1 MVKIAVIGS
10 CSIDL
15 TVEAGKRPAAGE
27 TIIGSRLI
35 VSPGGKG
42 ANQAVAAARLG
53 AQVHMIGCVGDDA
66 YGTMII
72 NNLKTNNVD
81 TGYVSVLPGQNSGTA
96 HITLAEGDNS
106 IIVIKGANDLVMP
119 KHIDTAWNVIAAAD
133 LVMLQHE
140 IPLPTIDYI
149 ICKCA
154 AAGIS
159 VLLNP
164 APVQPVPSE
173 WLDKVTYVT
182 PNEHE
187 AEALYPGKTS
197 EEILLM
203 QEERFF
209 MTLGKAGVAYAKNGK
224 VHTVPAFVVNAQDT
238 TGAGDTFNSA
248 FAVARCEG
256 RSLDDSIRFANAAAA
271 LSVQKLGAQGGMPY
285 LKDVERMLGECK
297 K

>member
-1 MVKIAVIGS
+1 M
-10 CSIDL
+10 
-15 TVEAGKRPAAGE
+15 
-27 TIIGSRLI
+27 
-35 VSPGGKG
+35 
-42 ANQAVAAARLG
+42 
-53 AQVHMIGCVGDDA
+53 
-66 YGTMII
+66 
-72 NNLKTNNVD
+72 
-81 TGYVSVLPGQNSGTA
+81 
-96 HITLAEGDNS
+96 
-106 IIVIKGANDLVMP
+106 
-119 KHIDTAWNVIAAAD
+119 
-133 LVMLQHE
+133 
-140 IPLPTIDYI
+140 
-149 ICKCA
+149 
-154 AAGIS
+154 
-159 VLLNP
+159 
-164 APVQPVPSE
+164 
-173 WLDKVTYVT
+173 T

-248 FAVARCEG
+248 FAAARCEG

>member
-96 HITLAEGDNS
+96 HIILAEGDNS

-149 ICKCA
+149 IGKCA

-164 APVQPVPSE
+164 APR
-173 WLDKVTYVT
+173 
-182 PNEHE
+182 
-187 AEALYPGKTS
+187 A
-197 EEILLM
+197 
-203 QEERFF
+203 
-209 MTLGKAGVAYAKNGK
+209 
-224 VHTVPAFVVNAQDT
+224 
-238 TGAGDTFNSA
+238 
-248 FAVARCEG
+248 AR
-256 RSLDDSIRFANAAAA
+256 SF
-271 LSVQKLGAQGGMPY
+271 
-285 LKDVERMLGECK
+285 
-297 K
+297 

>member
-1 MVKIAVIGS
+1 
-10 CSIDL
+10 
-15 TVEAGKRPAAGE
+15 
-27 TIIGSRLI
+27 
-35 VSPGGKG
+35 
-42 ANQAVAAARLG
+42 
-53 AQVHMIGCVGDDA
+53 MIGCVGDDA

-72 NNLKTNNVD
+72 NNLQANNID
-81 TGYVSVLPGQNSGTA
+81 TSYVSILPGQNSGTA

-119 KHIDTAWNVIAAAD
+119 KHIDAAWEVIAAAD

-149 ICKCA
+149 IGKCT

-197 EEILLM
+197 EEILLL

-224 VHTVPAFVVNAQDT
+224 VHTVPAFVVNAEDT

-248 FAVARCEG
+248 FAVARCSG
-256 RSLDDSIRFANAAAA
+256 RSIDDSIRFANAAAA

>member
-1 MVKIAVIGS
+1 
-10 CSIDL
+10 
-15 TVEAGKRPAAGE
+15 
-27 TIIGSRLI
+27 
-35 VSPGGKG
+35 
-42 ANQAVAAARLG
+42 
-53 AQVHMIGCVGDDA
+53 
-66 YGTMII
+66 
-72 NNLKTNNVD
+72 
-81 TGYVSVLPGQNSGTA
+81 
-96 HITLAEGDNS
+96 
-106 IIVIKGANDLVMP
+106 MP
-119 KHIDTAWNVIAAAD
+119 PQI

-149 ICKCA
+149 IGKCA

>member
-149 ICKCA
+149 IGKCA

-224 VHTVPAFVVNAQDT
+224 STVEGIACACGILGINDEC
-238 TGAGDTFNSA
+238 GNSA

>member
-1 MVKIAVIGS
+1 MSAS
-10 CSIDL
+10 CPDR
-15 TVEAGKRPAAGE
+15 TA
-27 TIIGSRLI
+27 
-35 VSPGGKG
+35 
-42 ANQAVAAARLG
+42 
-53 AQVHMIGCVGDDA
+53 
-66 YGTMII
+66 
-72 NNLKTNNVD
+72 
-81 TGYVSVLPGQNSGTA
+81 VLPY
-96 HITLAEGDNS
+96 HPCRGDNS

-149 ICKCA
+149 IGKCA

-238 TGAGDTFNSA
+238 TAQAIPST
-248 FAVARCEG
+248 VLLRRKMRRTQPRRQYPVCQR
-256 RSLDDSIRFANAAAA
+256 RSG